1 MEKVR
6 IRGFEILPEFAEK
19 AEAIVKELNLSSFIP
34 QRATRGSSGHDLR
47 AIEDVVVQPGEVKL
61 VGTGL
66 TAYMQEDEELQLRS
80 RSGFAKRKITL
91 ANCPGTVDSD
101 YYGQHIMFLIY
112 NQTDE
117 PFPIKAGERI
127 GQGIF
132 CKYLVTDDDQPL
144 SESRSGGFGSTGVS

>member
-1 MEKVR
+1 MER
-6 IRGFEILPEFAEK
+6 IRGFEILPEFADK
-19 AEAIVKELNLSSFIP
+19 AEDIAIELGLSSFIP
-34 QRATRGSSGHDLR
+34 QRATRGSSGYDLR
-47 AIEDVVVQPGEVKL
+47 AIEDTVVYPGEVKL

-80 RSGFAKRKITL
+80 RSSFAKRKITV

-101 YYGQHIMFLIY
+101 YYGNHIMFLIY

-117 PFPIKAGERI
+117 HFMIKAGDRI

-132 CKYLVTDDDQPL
+132 SKYLTTDEDHPT
-144 SESRSGGFGSTGVS
+144 SESRSGGFGSTGNK

>member
-1 MEKVR
+1 MEKV
-6 IRGFEILPEFAEK
+6 RGFEILPEFADK
-19 AEAIVKELNLSSFIP
+19 AEAIVKELELRSFIP

-47 AIEDVVVQPGEVKL
+47 AIEDTVVQPGEIKL

-80 RSGFAKRKITL
+80 RSGLAKRKITV

-112 NQTDE
+112 NQTEE
-117 PFPIKAGERI
+117 PFSIKAGDRI
-127 GQGIF
+127 GQGVF
-132 CKYLVTDDDQPL
+132 SKYLVTDDDHPL
-144 SESRSGGFGSTGVS
+144 SESRTGGFGSTGTK